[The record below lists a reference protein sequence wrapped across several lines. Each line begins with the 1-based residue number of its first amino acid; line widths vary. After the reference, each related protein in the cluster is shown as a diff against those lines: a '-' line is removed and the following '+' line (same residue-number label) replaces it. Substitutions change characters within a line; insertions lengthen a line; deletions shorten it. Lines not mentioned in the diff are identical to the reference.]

1 MDVRVGYTSHL
12 VALIAEASTAAG
24 RLLDID
30 HDRRAALAQASR
42 RESARLSARLDGSPL
57 DDEIAASVDEG
68 RWVAP
73 DELVAVERV
82 GGWAGALRL
91 EGMATAD
98 VAAVEY
104 ANLLRAHAEEPRLA
118 AELFDQPLA
127 VLAELHGL
135 ICTGLVDP
143 EVIGRSRSTVQ
154 AIHDGAQGRVVF
166 NPPDPEQ
173 LPGLLAELESWL
185 RGDGQEGSAA
195 YPAPVA
201 AAIVHELILQWQ
213 PYEAA
218 NGRLARAASRLVLRA
233 RGMDPDGLAVPE
245 RAWAQDP
252 GGYYGE
258 VAATIR
264 RRGDLG
270 PWVERMTEALVAS
283 LSAAADAAHPE
294 APPVEP
300 SFRARAAAGEMA
312 SGEVVTVAD
321 YARKHGVSRETAWRD
336 LRTLAIYGAVV
347 REPRSLGRR
356 YRKP

>member
-1 MDVRVGYTSHL
+1 MDVRVGYTPHL

-24 RLLDID
+24 RLLDI
-30 HDRRAALAQASR
+30 HPQHRAAIAQASR
-42 RESARLSARLDGSPL
+42 HESARLSARLDGSPL
-57 DDEIAASVDEG
+57 DDETAVAVDQG
-68 RWVAP
+68 RWEAP
-73 DELVAVERV
+73 AELVAVERA

-91 EGMATAD
+91 EGMATSE

-104 ANLLRAHAEEPRLA
+104 ANLLRAHAEEPRLSTD
-118 AELFDQPLA
+118 LFDRPLD

-135 ICTGLVDP
+135 LCAGLVDP
-143 EVIGRSRSTVQ
+143 AVVGRSRATAQ

-166 NPPDPEQ
+166 NPPDPAL
-173 LPGLLAELESWL
+173 LPGLLAELEAWL
-185 RGDGQEGSAA
+185 RGEGQEGSAA

-201 AAIVHELILQWQ
+201 AAIVHELLLQWQ

-218 NGRLARAASRLVLRA
+218 NGRLARAAYRLILRA

-252 GGYYGE
+252 GGYYSE

-270 PWVERMTEALVAS
+270 PWVERCTEALVAA
-283 LSAAADAAHPE
+283 LDEVAATAHPD

-300 SFRARAAAGEMA
+300 SSRARAAAQQMVPGETIT
-312 SGEVVTVAD
+312 VVE
-321 YARKHGVSRETAWRD
+321 YATRHGVSRETAWRD
-336 LRTLAIYGAVV
+336 LRALAVCGALL
-347 REPRSLGRR
+347 RESLSLGRR

>member
-1 MDVRVGYTSHL
+1 MEVRVDYTSYL

-30 HDRRAALAQASR
+30 PDRRAAIAQASR
-42 RESARLSARLDGSPL
+42 SESARLSARLDGSPL
-57 DDEIAASVDEG
+57 DDETVAAVDEG

-73 DELVAVERV
+73 QELVAVEQV
-82 GGWAGALRL
+82 GGWAAALRL
-91 EGMATAD
+91 EGMATSE

-104 ANLLRAHAEEPRLA
+104 ANLLRAHAQESRLA
-118 AELFDQPLA
+118 TDFFDRPLA

-135 ICTGLVDP
+135 LCAGLVDP
-143 EVIGRSRSTVQ
+143 GVVGRSRGTAQ

-173 LPGLLAELESWL
+173 LPGLLADLEAWL

-195 YPAPVA
+195 FPAPVA

-218 NGRLARAASRLVLRA
+218 NGRLARAAYRLVLRA

-245 RAWAQDP
+245 RAWVQDP

-270 PWVERMTEALVAS
+270 PWVERCTEALV
-283 LSAAADAAHPE
+283 DALDEVALVAHPD

-300 SFRARAAAGEMA
+300 SSRARAAAQQLA
-312 SGEVVTVAD
+312 PGEVITVVE
-321 YARKHGVSRETAWRD
+321 YATRHGVSRETAWRD
-336 LRTLAIYGAVV
+336 LRTLAISGALR
-347 REPRSLGRR
+347 RERRSLGRR
-356 YRKP
+356 YRKS